1 MSFSVE
7 FYARSRLDAK
17 RQLEVYKSSVPAPV
31 FAFLSSA
38 ITNMQPA
45 TNAQRAVHVKA
56 IGHLCEGG
64 TWSPHSSATI
74 EVKPI
79 DFPD

>member
-7 FYARSRLDAK
+7 FYARSRLHAK
-17 RQLEVYKSSVPAPV
+17 RQLEVHKSSLPAPV

-38 ITNMQPA
+38 IDNIQPA
-45 TNAQRAVHVKA
+45 KDAQRAIFVKA
-56 IGHLCEGG
+56 TGHLCEGG

-79 DFPD
+79 DIPD